1 MTSHNNEANQI
12 FNERNNKSELNWLPA
27 SVTSLPKTAVQAG
40 YDVDGDPIYVGR
52 ILRRGEMLP
61 VKVIPNKGR
70 AYAAWDGAEHV
81 TEEAELLRVWM
92 PSIGGI
98 IPAHAIRLGRTLE
111 GEPLYVGRCMWNGS
125 LIPGKIQPSHGCL
138 YFPFDGAELRT
149 EQYEVLV
156 EPETWVASSGHKM
169 VVGSVLAGEDADGDA
184 IYVGRAYHENNLLPA
199 KVIPSKGCAFIS
211 YGGQEYIKYKFEIL
225 AGNGY
230 KWRATDCKNCLPAGS
245 VVCGRTA
252 EGDPLYIGRGYW
264 GGSLIP
270 GRVHRSHSCLYIPFE
285 GQEVRIQTFRV
296 LTRPK
301 M

>member
-1 MTSHNNEANQI
+1 MVSSIIIVYLCDMQ
-12 FNERNNKSELNWLPA
+12 NKI
-27 SVTSLPKTAVQAG
+27 KKRKF
-40 YDVDGDPIYVGR
+40 I
-52 ILRRGEMLP
+52 IL
-61 VKVIPNKGR
+61 
-70 AYAAWDGAEHV
+70 
-81 TEEAELLRVWM
+81 VWM

-156 EPETWVASSGHKM
+156 QPETWVASSGYKM

-211 YGGQEYIKYKFEIL
+211 YGGQEYIKYKYEIL

-230 KWRATDCKNCLPAGS
+230 KWWVTDCNSCLPAGS

-285 GQEVRIQTFRV
+285 GQEVRIQTFQV